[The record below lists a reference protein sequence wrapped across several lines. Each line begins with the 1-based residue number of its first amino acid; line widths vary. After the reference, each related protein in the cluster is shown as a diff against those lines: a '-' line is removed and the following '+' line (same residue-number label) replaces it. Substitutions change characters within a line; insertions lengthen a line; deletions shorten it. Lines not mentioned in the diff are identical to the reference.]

1 MKKKLVL
8 LLTLPRLDKYD
19 YKLTLKLVPNF
30 HQTNMKLQGLHLH
43 FLDQLGHLAH
53 LNAGDVLFSIGEPCQ
68 NVFLIIQGK
77 VQCDAHGKEPLYR
90 EDGDILSL
98 VDLITGSTHSRTCIG
113 LTDVELLLIPKD
125 QINEMLEAADNVM
138 MMTMKASAVRVAIA
152 QEGAPG

>member
-1 MKKKLVL
+1 MSAGS
-8 LLTLPRLDKYD
+8 
-19 YKLTLKLVPNF
+19 LKDALSA
-30 HQTNMKLQGLHLH
+30 M
-43 FLDQLGHLAH
+43 GHLAH
-53 LNAGDVLFSIGEPCQ
+53 LKAGEVLFSRGEPCQ

-77 VQCDAHGKEPLYR
+77 VQCDADGKEPLFR

-113 LTDVELLLIPKD
+113 LTDVELLLIPKE

>member
-1 MKKKLVL
+1 M
-8 LLTLPRLDKYD
+8 
-19 YKLTLKLVPNF
+19 
-30 HQTNMKLQGLHLH
+30 
-43 FLDQLGHLAH
+43 
-53 LNAGDVLFSIGEPCQ
+53 LFSIGEPCQ

-77 VQCDAHGKEPLYR
+77 VQCDADGKEPLFR

-113 LTDVELLLIPKD
+113 VTDVELLLIPKE

>member
-1 MKKKLVL
+1 MSAGS
-8 LLTLPRLDKYD
+8 
-19 YKLTLKLVPNF
+19 LKDALSA
-30 HQTNMKLQGLHLH
+30 M
-43 FLDQLGHLAH
+43 GHLAH
-53 LNAGDVLFSIGEPCQ
+53 LKAGDVLFSRGGPCQ

-77 VQCDAHGKEPLYR
+77 VQCDADGKEPLFR
-90 EDGDILSL
+90 EDGDILSV

-113 LTDVELLLIPKD
+113 LTDVDLLLIPEE

>member
-1 MKKKLVL
+1 MFIIINGKL
-8 LLTLPRLDKYD
+8 
-19 YKLTLKLVPNF
+19 
-30 HQTNMKLQGLHLH
+30 
-43 FLDQLGHLAH
+43 
-53 LNAGDVLFSIGEPCQ
+53 
-68 NVFLIIQGK
+68 
-77 VQCDAHGKEPLYR
+77 QCDADVKESLFR

-113 LTDVELLLIPKD
+113 LTDVELLLIPKE